1 MLPVEVCDA
10 MRQRLHDEP
19 GTKIQ
24 IDLEA
29 QSVVGPAG
37 DIHAFDIGA
46 FDKYRLLNGLDE
58 IGVTLE
64 NQEKNIGV

>member
-1 MLPVEVCDA
+1 

-24 IDLEA
+24 VDLEA
-29 QSVVGPAG
+29 QPVVGPAG

-58 IGVTLE
+58 IGVTSSI
-64 NQEKNIGV
+64 KRT